1 MNDKKRSLL
10 SKLRWWELLLASA
23 VFAYLMGR
31 TLINIPNINDDGV
44 KQVEDV
50 VVSWSCSGL
59 GKSEYQKL
67 IGQSGKSY
75 VMGGSRNTCRQ
86 SKGEDYYVGRRLTA
100 FYKQG
105 DLTPIQI
112 DIDGGGGY
120 KAGIKGA
127 NIFAGFAVYGFPIF
141 MVLLIVA
148 KKRRGDYAEQ

>member
-10 SKLRWWELLLASA
+10 SKLRWWEVLLASA
-23 VFAYLMGR
+23 VFAYLIGR

-75 VMGGSRNTCRQ
+75 VMGVIGDTHELGDVLRGLWLFS
-86 SKGEDYYVGRRLTA
+86 DVVG
-100 FYKQG
+100 F
-105 DLTPIQI
+105 
-112 DIDGGGGY
+112 
-120 KAGIKGA
+120 
-127 NIFAGFAVYGFPIF
+127 
-141 MVLLIVA
+141 
-148 KKRRGDYAEQ
+148 E